1 VVRWLDGPEEIRHA
15 AAGYLSADARTV
27 GRVPPGHP
35 EGYIE
40 AFAVLYREFAE
51 GLMAWKR
58 GEKNPLPAT
67 LPGIAA
73 AVRGMRYIECTIESS
88 RKEGWVEF

>member
-1 VVRWLDGPEEIRHA
+1 MRRRVIWVRTRGRLDAFR
-15 AAGYLSADARTV
+15 R
-27 GRVPPGHP
+27 GHP

-51 GLMAWKR
+51 GLMAWRRAK
-58 GEKNPLPAT
+58 ENPLPAT

-73 AVRGMRYIECTIESS
+73 AVRGMRFIERAIESS

>member
-1 VVRWLDGPEEIRHA
+1 
-15 AAGYLSADARTV
+15 
-27 GRVPPGHP
+27 
-35 EGYIE
+35 
-40 AFAVLYREFAE
+40 VLYREFAE
-51 GLMAWKR
+51 GLMAWRR